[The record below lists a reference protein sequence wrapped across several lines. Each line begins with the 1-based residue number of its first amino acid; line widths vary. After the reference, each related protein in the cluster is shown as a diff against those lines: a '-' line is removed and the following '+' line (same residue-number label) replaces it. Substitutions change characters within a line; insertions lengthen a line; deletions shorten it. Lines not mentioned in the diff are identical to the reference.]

1 VKIKSSP
8 APGRHDLAGV
18 RANNRTITAMKAI
31 RERAR
36 GVWTDE

>member
-1 VKIKSSP
+1 VIVRSP
-8 APGRHDLAGV
+8 AV
-18 RANNRTITAMKAI
+18 STANDRKITAMKAI